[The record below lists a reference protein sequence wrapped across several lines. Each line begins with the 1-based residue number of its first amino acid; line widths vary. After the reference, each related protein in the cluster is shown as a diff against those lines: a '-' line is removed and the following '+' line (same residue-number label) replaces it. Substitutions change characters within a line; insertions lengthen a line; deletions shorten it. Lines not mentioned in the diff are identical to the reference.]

1 VTLASTLHDPQEV
14 LALSNVTKS
23 YGPDPG
29 KEVLHLT
36 DISFHRGDYV
46 SIMGRSGSGKTTLLN
61 LIGLLDVPTGGT
73 ITLNGADVSAMTDPE
88 RSRLRRDTLGF
99 VFQAYNLIED
109 RNALDNVVLALMYKG
124 VSRNTRVAIGQEAL
138 AKVGLATHSHSQ
150 VNRLSGGERQRV
162 AIARA
167 LASSPSVLLCDE
179 PTGNLDLASARTFL
193 NLLDRLNVQSMT
205 IVVVTHDLEVAS
217 RASFGYEIIE
227 GSLTRRF

>member
-1 VTLASTLHDPQEV
+1 MTLASTLHDPQEV

-29 KEVLHLT
+29 KEVLHPT

-138 AKVGLATHSHSQ
+138 AKVGLSTHSHSQ

-167 LASSPSVLLCDE
+167 LASSPGVLLCDE

-193 NLLDRLNVQSMT
+193 NLLDRLNAQSMT

-217 RASFGYEIIE
+217 RASVGYEIIE